1 MHYRKLQEPK
11 RASIKFQTRDL
22 KSRVSVFGTIGGD
35 RKRQQKEQSQNIIVT
50 GKAHRAIIEI
60 PEAFEPSRMEQAS
73 TKILVTND
81 NIKILT
87 LDMKEHMAVFQKIH
101 GKDLKY
107 SHLLMNNF
115 FLKSSA
121 MADVPI
127 KVASN
132 IIINVY
138 RLFYR
143 FIRNWFS

>member
-1 MHYRKLQEPK
+1 M
-11 RASIKFQTRDL
+11 
-22 KSRVSVFGTIGGD
+22 
-35 RKRQQKEQSQNIIVT
+35 IIV
-50 GKAHRAIIEI
+50 
-60 PEAFEPSRMEQAS
+60 
-73 TKILVTND
+73 
-81 NIKILT
+81 KILT